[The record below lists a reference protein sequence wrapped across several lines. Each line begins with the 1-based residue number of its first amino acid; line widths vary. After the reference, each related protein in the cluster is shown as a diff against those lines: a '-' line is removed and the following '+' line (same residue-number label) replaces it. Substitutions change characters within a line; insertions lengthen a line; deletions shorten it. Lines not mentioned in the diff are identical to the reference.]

1 MAVMDEFKK
10 ERERMKA
17 QPFKVR
23 LAYFWDYHK
32 FHVLIAAFVLFFV
45 IDLGY
50 SWLTQKD
57 TAFMAMFINCYT
69 NEEKAES
76 YTTALAE
83 KMAIDTK
90 EEEIRLDYSVK
101 ITGDITDYET
111 SQLVDLRMAARE
123 VDVMLTDETTFEG
136 YTKSDAFL
144 DLSQVLT
151 TEQYEYYKDSFYY
164 IDYALIESGYY
175 YNLDYTSP
183 EASIT
188 TDHRST
194 EGMEKPVP
202 VGIYVDAAESFK
214 EAYRFKSGQDAVFG
228 VIAYVEGE
236 HLDRSLL
243 FLDIMTGR
251 VE

>member
-1 MAVMDEFKK
+1 MAVMDEFKE
-10 ERERMKA
+10 ERERMKS

-23 LAYFWDYHK
+23 FAYFWDYHK
-32 FHVLIAAFVLFFV
+32 FHVLAAAFVLFFV

-57 TAFMAMFINCYT
+57 TAFMAMFINCYAD
-69 NEEKAES
+69 EEKTEA
-76 YTTALAE
+76 YTTALTE

-90 EEEIRLDYSVK
+90 EEEIRLDYSVQ
-101 ITGDITDYET
+101 ITGDGTDYET
-111 SQLVDLRMAARE
+111 SQLVGVRMAARE
-123 VDVMLTDETTFEG
+123 VDVMVTDEATFEG

-151 TEQYEYYKDSFYY
+151 PEQYEYYKDSFYY

-175 YNLDYTSP
+175 DNVDYTVTETEDTTNHHSP
-183 EASIT
+183 
-188 TDHRST
+188 

-214 EAYRFKSGQDAVFG
+214 ECYRFKSDQEAVFG
-228 VIAYVEGE
+228 VIGYVEGE

-243 FLDIMTGR
+243 FLDLMTGR

>member
-1 MAVMDEFKK
+1 MAVMDEFKE
-10 ERERMKA
+10 ERERMKS

-23 LAYFWDYHK
+23 FAYFWDYHK

-57 TAFMAMFINCYT
+57 TAFMAMFINCYAD
-69 NEEKAES
+69 EEKTEA
-76 YTTALAE
+76 YTTALTE

-90 EEEIRLDYSVK
+90 EEEIRLDYSVH
-101 ITGDITDYET
+101 ITGDGTDYET
-111 SQLVDLRMAARE
+111 SQLVGVRMAARE
-123 VDVMLTDETTFEG
+123 VDVMVTDETTFEG

-151 TEQYEYYKDSFYY
+151 PEQYEYYKDSFYY
-164 IDYALIESGYY
+164 DNI
-175 YNLDYTSP
+175 DYTSQ
-183 EASIT
+183 EASET
-188 TDHRST
+188 VDHRTT

-214 EAYRFKSGQDAVFG
+214 ECYRFKNDQEAVFG
-228 VIAYVEGE
+228 VIGYVEGE

-243 FLDIMTGR
+243 FLDLMTGR